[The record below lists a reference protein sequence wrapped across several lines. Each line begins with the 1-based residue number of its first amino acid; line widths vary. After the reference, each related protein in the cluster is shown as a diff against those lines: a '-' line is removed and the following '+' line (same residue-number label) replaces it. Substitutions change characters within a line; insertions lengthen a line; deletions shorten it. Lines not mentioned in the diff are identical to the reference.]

1 MLVHLDARTHCLQFK
16 RAVDD
21 GGVTAAAV
29 RAGLQVCVCVC
40 VLPCCTH
47 HLSDNALHVS
57 WRVSVRDAAPARALA
72 CRGVCVAAKLMLAV
86 SCSVPSARWR

>member
-1 MLVHLDARTHCLQFK
+1 VLVHLDARTHCLQFK

-40 VLPCCTH
+40 RRA
-47 HLSDNALHVS
+47 ALIISATMLCV
-57 WRVSVRDAAPARALA
+57 
-72 CRGVCVAAKLMLAV
+72 CRGACLCATVH
-86 SCSVPSARWR
+86 PREH